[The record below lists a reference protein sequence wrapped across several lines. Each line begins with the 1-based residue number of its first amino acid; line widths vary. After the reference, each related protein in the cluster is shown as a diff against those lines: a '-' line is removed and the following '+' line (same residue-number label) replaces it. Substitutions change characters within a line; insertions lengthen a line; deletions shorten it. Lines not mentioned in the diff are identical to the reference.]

1 MVLVINDVFIDFD
14 FYGSPVVYNL
24 KAEIKRML
32 DLSIVQM
39 YGKRLNNQTVK
50 LVFYKLWTKRY
61 IDDGL

>member
-14 FYGSPVVYNL
+14 FYGSPVVCNL

-50 LVFYKLWTKRY
+50 LAFYKLWTKRY